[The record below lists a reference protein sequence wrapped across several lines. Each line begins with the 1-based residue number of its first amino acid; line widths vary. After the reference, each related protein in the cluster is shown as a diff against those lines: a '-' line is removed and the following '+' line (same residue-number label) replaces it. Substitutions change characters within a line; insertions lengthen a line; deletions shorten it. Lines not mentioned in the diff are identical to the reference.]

1 MPAKYQDL
9 PRVLE
14 DFINAFQQKHGY
26 SPSVREIGRGVGLS
40 IASVSRCLS
49 KMRDDGTI
57 QYNGHRNIVTK
68 LANALREDTICIPL
82 LGTITCGLP
91 VLDRENIEKYVRVPK
106 TIVGDGEY
114 FILRAVGD
122 SMVEAGIDNGDIVL
136 IRQQSSAEE
145 GQIAV
150 VLIDD
155 RRATLKRVYPEPYNH
170 RVRLHPENKNM
181 SDIYIKDC
189 NIQGIAVKVLK
200 NLM

>member
-68 LANALREDTICIPL
+68 LANALREDTIC
-82 LGTITCGLP
+82 LP

-136 IRQQSSAEE
+136 IRKQSSAEE

-155 RRATLKRVYPEPYNH
+155 HRATLKRVYPEPHNH